1 MAVSAE
7 PNSFLHHLMVA
18 GCRATEQGFC
28 ERSSPEYLFRA
39 DGGPP
44 RLSRWVWRPPRK
56 VFVWRANGE
65 AMAKGTAVR
74 WGPRDAG
81 HWSPNQYND
90 ISLPPNRNAH
100 RLR

>member
-28 ERSSPEYLFRA
+28 ERSSPEYRFRA

-56 VFVWRANGE
+56 VLVWRANGE

-74 WGPRDAG
+74 WGRGTLGTG
-81 HWSPNQYND
+81 HQTSITTLVCRQ
-90 ISLPPNRNAH
+90 IEMLTG
-100 RLR
+100 